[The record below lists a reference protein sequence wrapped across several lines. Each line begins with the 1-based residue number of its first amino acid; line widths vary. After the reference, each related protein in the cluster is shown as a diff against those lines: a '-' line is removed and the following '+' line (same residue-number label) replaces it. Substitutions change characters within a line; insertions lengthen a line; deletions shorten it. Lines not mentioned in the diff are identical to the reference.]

1 MKRSIVKI
9 ALNNT
14 QKYFILLILLSI
26 SISYITL
33 LISLKVK
40 YVVDNIIFQYVDMP
54 SLLYDLSRI
63 GFIII
68 GLNFVKYL
76 SNYFRDRVTTDFKL
90 KINVNIKSE
99 LYRHMLRL
107 EYESYNTYDKA
118 EIIQRIDEDADVY
131 SRFFNSQFNVIL
143 DIIFLSIFIL
153 RESAIMN
160 LGISLYIFLTIV
172 IMIIFSGWY
181 FVRLNKYIENMVVKR
196 KELLKVTISNI
207 SNFKFVRMFNK
218 QKEEKDNYKNLNNS
232 YCEEEIRFIKLVLF
246 YDIILEH
253 LAYLRSPIIYM
264 LGGIAIV
271 NRKNDNGGFAGTPFS
286 CREDS

>member
-264 LGGIAIV
+264 LGGIAII

-286 CREDS
+286 CREDI

>member
-232 YCEEEIRFIKLVLF
+232 YCEEEIRFIKLVL
-246 YDIILEH
+246 
-253 LAYLRSPIIYM
+253 
-264 LGGIAIV
+264 
-271 NRKNDNGGFAGTPFS
+271 
-286 CREDS
+286 